1 MTLPCALGLLCTL
14 TLTSTFA
21 SPTFAQAPDT
31 ALTLPTAVDLAL
43 RHSPV
48 VQAKEREYAATRANE
63 ITAGLRPN
71 PTASYSAEQLGNA
84 NVDQQHTVA
93 LSQPIELGGKR
104 QRRIESAQAASR
116 VNELELADV
125 RRQVTAQVKKAFTDV
140 QAAVAVLKLATEN
153 LRGLDEVERVN
164 RLRAEKGDIAEL
176 ELLRI
181 QVQRFAFERDLGDA
195 RQALDVA
202 RITLRAAIGVDAVA
216 REFDV
221 AGELVFR
228 EVPLDRERLLERSLA
243 ARPDVR
249 AADAAR
255 TRARADLN
263 LARANAWWDIAPQVQ
278 YQRIG
283 PDNTFGLGISIPLR
297 VFDRNQGEIAR
308 TRAEIERAA
317 YQRDAAV
324 VQVRTEVETALAVV
338 LNEREKVRQLNEL
351 YLPRAARARDTVDY
365 AYRRGGL
372 SVLDLLDAQRTYR
385 ETALDSVRALS
396 NYWIAIYQ
404 LEAAVGGPLEP

>member
-1 MTLPCALGLLCTL
+1 MKLRHAIVMIGSLALVLMLVGRAHGQVPETSLTMT
-14 TLTSTFA
+14 
-21 SPTFAQAPDT
+21 
-31 ALTLPTAVDLAL
+31 TAVELAL
-43 RHSPV
+43 RYSPV
-48 VQAKEREYAATRANE
+48 VQAKEREHAAVRAIE

-71 PTASYSAEQLGNA
+71 PTASYSAEQLGNS

-116 VNELELADV
+116 VSEAELNDV
-125 RRQVTAQVKKAFTDV
+125 RRQVVAQVKKAFTDAL
-140 QAAVAVLKLATEN
+140 AAAATQKLAEEN
-153 LRGLDEVERVN
+153 LRTLDEVERVN
-164 RLRAEKGDIAEL
+164 RLRVDRGDIAEL

-195 RQALDVA
+195 RQAQQAA
-202 RITLRAAIGVDAVA
+202 RIALRAAIGPDAVA
-216 REFDV
+216 GEFAITGDL
-221 AGELVFR
+221 AFR
-228 EVPLDRERLLERSLA
+228 EVPIDRERLLEKTLTL
-243 ARPDVR
+243 RPDVR
-249 AADAAR
+249 AAEAAR
-255 TRARADLN
+255 ARARADLN
-263 LARANAWWDIAPQVQ
+263 LAKANAWWDVAPQVQ

-308 TRAEIERAA
+308 SRAEIERAA
-317 YQRDAAV
+317 RQRDAAA
-324 VQVRTEVETALAVV
+324 VQARAEVETALTIVV
-338 LNEREKVRQLNEL
+338 NEREKTRLLSEV

-372 SVLDLLDAQRTYR
+372 GVLDLLDAQRTYR
-385 ETALDSVRALS
+385 ETALDQIRALGS
-396 NYWIAIYQ
+396 YWSAVYQ

>member
-1 MTLPCALGLLCTL
+1 MTLPCARGLLCTL
-14 TLTSTFA
+14 TLTSAFA
-21 SPTFAQAPDT
+21 GPTFAQAPDT

-48 VQAKEREYAATRANE
+48 VQAKEREYAAIRANE

-153 LRGLDEVERVN
+153 LRALDEVERVN

-283 PDNTFGLGISIPLR
+283 QDNTFGVGVSIPLR
-297 VFDRNQGEIAR
+297 VFDRNQGEIER
-308 TRAEIERAA
+308 SRAGVERFDPAVAEVPDQQRAA
-317 YQRDAAV
+317 EF
-324 VQVRTEVETALAVV
+324 TEALGSDG
-338 LNEREKVRQLNEL
+338 QS
-351 YLPRAARARDTVDY
+351 PR
-365 AYRRGGL
+365 
-372 SVLDLLDAQRTYR
+372 
-385 ETALDSVRALS
+385 
-396 NYWIAIYQ
+396 
-404 LEAAVGGPLEP
+404 